1 MPDPKL
7 HVVFVHGWS
16 VTHTDTYGELPRRLA
31 KEAEGRGFELSVR
44 DLWLGRYISFHDEVR
59 LEDVSRA
66 MEAAVRRDL
75 ADLLEAGERF
85 VVITHSTGGPVA
97 RDWWLRFYAE
107 PRQAERCPMSHLV
120 MLAPAN
126 FGSALA
132 QLGKSRVSRLKSW
145 FQDVEP
151 GQGVLDWLEL
161 GSPEA
166 WELNHK
172 WITGRYGVPSAENVF
187 PFVLTGQTI
196 DRAFYDNLNSYTG
209 ELGSDGV
216 VRVAAANL
224 QSTYLKLQQQ
234 PLAEGSTPKKQD
246 AGSPLEIKGRV
257 RHSADA
263 PLRIIAGASHSG
275 KKLGVMRS
283 VDEAKDAQHGR
294 ELVQAV
300 FDCVSVKT
308 TAQYAALEQR
318 FAEETAAVQAAELV
332 EIQDRLLRDR
342 TFIHD
347 RATQVIFR
355 VTDTEG
361 HAVTDFD
368 LVLTGANDDPNLL
381 PAGFFRDRQRNSR
394 SRNTLTYYFNHDVMA
409 GCPPVV
415 HGGRQV
421 REAQPGIAEL
431 GLRILPRPD
440 EGFVRYLPA
449 SIRASEKI
457 FEAILR
463 ANRTTLVDIVLQRV
477 VSEGVFRLGRG
488 ARQVDFEDTKPGGS
502 IR

>member
-1 MPDPKL
+1 MPARKL
-7 HVVFVHGWS
+7 NVVFVHGWS
-16 VTHTDTYGELPRRLA
+16 VTNTDTYGELPKRLA
-31 KEAEGRGFELSVR
+31 NEASQHGLELSVR

-66 MEAAVRRDL
+66 MESAVRRDL
-75 ADLLEAGERF
+75 ADLSSAGERF

-97 RDWWLRFYAE
+97 RDWWLRYYAE
-107 PRQAERCPMSHLV
+107 PRKAQRCPMSHLV

-166 WELNHK
+166 WDLNAK
-172 WITGRYGVPSAENVF
+172 WIFGRFGNPGPDNVF

-196 DRAFYDNLNSYTG
+196 DRRFYDNLNTYTG

-224 QSTYLKLQQQ
+224 RSTYLKLQQVAL
-234 PLAEGSTPKKQD
+234 PIGSKPRKQD

-257 RHSADA
+257 RRSDTA
-263 PLRIIAGASHSG
+263 PLRIISGASHSG
-275 KKLGVMRS
+275 DKLGIMRS
-283 VDEAKDAQHGR
+283 VVEGRDAQRGR

-300 FDCVSVKT
+300 LDCIGVKT
-308 TAQYAALEQR
+308 TAQFEALDARFEAQNAAI
-318 FAEETAAVQAAELV
+318 QAAELV
-332 EIQDRLLRDR
+332 EMQDRLLRDR

-355 VTDTEG
+355 VTDTAG
-361 HAVTDFD
+361 YAVNDFD
-368 LVLTGANDDPNLL
+368 LVLTGMNDDPNLL
-381 PAGFFRDRQRNSR
+381 PTGFFRDRQRNSR
-394 SRNTLTYYFNHDVMA
+394 SRNTLTYFFNYDLMA
-409 GCPPVV
+409 GCAAVMR
-415 HGGRQV
+415 GDKQV
-421 REAQPGIAEL
+421 REAQPGIDQL
-431 GLRILPRPD
+431 GLRIIPRPD
-440 EGFVRYLPA
+440 DGFVRYVPA
-449 SIRASEKI
+449 SIAASERVFKT
-457 FEAILR
+457 ILHP
-463 ANRTTLVDIVLQRV
+463 NRTTLVDIILQRV
-477 VSEGVFRLGRG
+477 VSEGVFRFGRG
-488 ARQVDFEDTKPGGS
+488 TKTASFKDTQPGGS
-502 IR
+502 IE